1 MKTFLQWAE
10 ENELALPGQDTQV
23 TTDAE
28 AAEEDTKDEN
38 RTRTGVT
45 QNYPDAYVRSQYPHK
60 WFNPTKATTDLDI
73 EQQPSKSY
81 KGPKVKPE

>member
-10 ENELALPGQDTQV
+10 EKELGLPV
-23 TTDAE
+23 STDAE
-28 AAEEDTKDEN
+28 SQGEDTTDEN

-45 QNYPDAYVRSQYPHK
+45 ANYPDAYVRSQYPHK
-60 WFNPTKATTDLDI
+60 WFNPTKSTTDLDM
-73 EQQPSKSY
+73 QQQAAKGY

>member
-10 ENELALPGQDTQV
+10 EKELELPQEQV
-23 TTDAE
+23 ATDSPKG
-28 AAEEDTKDEN
+28 EDTTDEN

-45 QNYPDAYVRSQYPHK
+45 KNYPDAYVRSQYPHK
-60 WFNPTKATTDLDI
+60 WFNPTKATTDLDMSQ
-73 EQQPSKSY
+73 EPAKGY